1 MGSPVVQS
9 AGRTKGCGVRQ
20 NATALPA
27 WPRRAGVS
35 AAAGLLEERG
45 DVLAVLLLVLAL
57 DLVAGGDPVVRELL
71 QGHVVDDG
79 DVDRGG
85 ALGVLERRD
94 GGLAVLGDVELRD
107 GAEHLLL
114 GEGGG
119 GGDEGEGDGEGDGG
133 EQLLHGLCSCSGD
146 GDGVG

>member
-57 DLVAGGDPVVRELL
+57 DLVAVADPVVLELL
-71 QGHVVDDG
+71 ERDVVDDV
-79 DVDRGG
+79 DVDGRGG
-85 ALGVLERRD
+85 LGVLERGDR
-94 GGLAVLGDVELRD
+94 GLAVLRDGDLRD

-114 GEGGG
+114 G
-119 GGDEGEGDGEGDGG
+119 GEG
-133 EQLLHGLCSCSGD
+133 
-146 GDGVG
+146 